1 MKKLIFT
8 IIGGLLLTG
17 SASADIVVAGGG
29 SNFGAT
35 AGVGVQFDASP
46 VGAGAT
52 GNIAVTELV
61 DGGTFSVDSLT
72 LNAVGNT
79 QRTNTTPFFLGVYNS
94 IGPADGTDGTIV
106 PLSGFQGV
114 SSNSVIFND
123 LDALQAFTF
132 SFSDILVTA
141 NADLAD
147 LSDELFFVFQDSQE
161 AITALPAIAN
171 NTTGID
177 RLANGADVDSRVQI
191 IQVPNALGVVL
202 RADRAPR
209 INVSVSQVLTAIPEP
224 SSLALVCL
232 SGVFAVARR
241 RRS

>member
-1 MKKLIFT
+1 M
-8 IIGGLLLTG
+8 
-17 SASADIVVAGGG
+17 
-29 SNFGAT
+29 
-35 AGVGVQFDASP
+35 
-46 VGAGAT
+46 
-52 GNIAVTELV
+52 
-61 DGGTFSVDSLT
+61 
-72 LNAVGNT
+72 
-79 QRTNTTPFFLGVYNS
+79 
-94 IGPADGTDGTIV
+94 
-106 PLSGFQGV
+106 SGFQGV
-114 SSNSVIFND
+114 SSNSVIFNN
-123 LDALQAFTF
+123 LAALEAFTF

-191 IQVPNALGVVL
+191 IQVPNGNGVLL
-202 RADRAPR
+202 RPDRAPR
-209 INVSVSQVLTAIPEP
+209 INVSVSQVLTAVPEP

>member
-29 SNFGAT
+29 SNFGGT
-35 AGVGVQFDASP
+35 AGVAVQFDASP

-52 GNIAVTELV
+52 DNISVTELV

-94 IGPADGTDGTIV
+94 IGPATGADV

-123 LDALQAFTF
+123 LNALEAFTF

-177 RLANGADVDSRVQI
+177 RLANDADVDSRVQI
-191 IQVPNALGVVL
+191 IQVPNVLGVVL